1 MDTSQVIAKAHIPQS
16 EAALLNP
23 GAKATMT
30 IPGMEKP
37 VEGKITIVS
46 PALDA
51 NSTTVEVWVQAK
63 NPKQQ
68 LKPGTSV
75 QLSLSAKALPN
86 TLAVPA
92 SAVQPGPDGTTVVM
106 LLGEDGRA
114 HQTPVHTGV
123 KQEDDIQILDGVK
136 AGDKVIL
143 SGAYGLPDKTKV
155 KVEAASASTAKEP
168 AGKDPDD
175 K

>member
-16 EAALLNP
+16 EAALLSP
-23 GAKATMT
+23 GGKATIT
-30 IPGMEKP
+30 VPGLDKP
-37 VEGKITIVS
+37 VEGKITVVS
-46 PALDA
+46 PALDP

-63 NPKQQ
+63 NSKQQ
-68 LKPGTSV
+68 LKPGT
-75 QLSLSAKALPN
+75 QRALSLSAKALPN

-92 SAVQPGPDGTTVVM
+92 AAVQPGPDGSTVVM

-123 KQEDDIQILDGVK
+123 KQDDDIQIVDGVK

-143 SGAYGLPDKTKV
+143 SGAYGLPIRLR
-155 KVEAASASTAKEP
+155 
-168 AGKDPDD
+168 
-175 K
+175 